1 MKRLIVSL
9 TLIASAL
16 AVITPAQAVGRLVD
30 VDVVERHT
38 GRTLPVHLH
47 RGEYWVAGTPG
58 APYAIRVRNQTGE
71 RLLAV
76 MSVDGVNVLSGETAS
91 VSQSGY
97 VFDGLRQADIAGWR
111 KSNAE
116 IAAFEFTQSPHSY
129 AERTGRPKD
138 VGVIGVALFRERAA
152 RVPQPYP
159 APLPEPYGRSQPQE
173 QAEKPAAAKGIA
185 SGGAPTAPSA
195 SQDMSR
201 ESRNDSTARSRAEPK
216 LGTGHGQREESYV
229 SNTSFERASAAPT
242 EVIRIRYDSHENL
255 VSMGVIRE
263 WRKPYPSRPNPFPES
278 PVGYGYVP
286 DPPQWR

>member
-1 MKRLIVSL
+1 MKRLILSL
-9 TLIASAL
+9 TLMASVL
-16 AVITPAQAVGRLVD
+16 AAPLPAQAVGRLVD
-30 VDVVERHT
+30 VEVVERHT

-91 VSQSGY
+91 VGQSGY
-97 VFDGLRQADIAGWR
+97 VFDGWRQADIAGWR

-116 IAAFEFTQSPHSY
+116 IAAFEFTQSPQSY

-138 VGVIGVALFRERAA
+138 VGVMGVALFRERAV

-159 APLPEPYGRSQPQE
+159 APWPEPYGRSRLE
-173 QAEKPAAAKGIA
+173 ERAEKAAGGSAPGAAAA
-185 SGGAPTAPSA
+185 APSP

-201 ESRNDSTARSRAEPK
+201 ESRSDSTAPSRAEPK
-216 LGTGHGQREESYV
+216 LGTGHGQREESYA
-229 SNTSFERASAAPT
+229 SNTSFERASSAPT

-255 VSMGVIRE
+255 VSMGVIHE
-263 WRKPYPSRPNPFPES
+263 WRRPYPSRPNPFPES

>member
-1 MKRLIVSL
+1 MKRLILSL

-16 AVITPAQAVGRLVD
+16 AVLTPAQAVGRLVD
-30 VDVVERHT
+30 VEVVERHT

-58 APYAIRVRNQTGE
+58 APYAIRMRNQTGE

-91 VSQSGY
+91 VGQGGY
-97 VFDGLRQADIAGWR
+97 VYDGWRQADIAGWR

-152 RVPQPYP
+152 RVPQPYSAP
-159 APLPEPYGRSQPQE
+159 WPEPHWRNRLEERAEKAAGGSAPGAAAAAPLP
-173 QAEKPAAAKGIA
+173 
-185 SGGAPTAPSA
+185 

-201 ESRNDSTARSRAEPK
+201 ERRTDSLARSRAEPK
-216 LGTGHGQREESYV
+216 LGTGHGQREESYA
-229 SNTSFERASAAPT
+229 SNTSFERASNAPT